1 MVPSPSYR
9 FSCRLL
15 LCAPV
20 IHLNM
25 IDWGINYYYPNIG
38 GDLSTHNLFF
48 SFQSDRSC
56 LEMTVRM
63 SNTVN
68 TVAAISTLIGRGTS
82 QMPACTRIR
91 GTTTTLMQSNT
102 VDRSEA
108 IKTRMKMTR
117 MRATGQMG
125 EAQLAVGS
133 LAQAALAPTGAVCV
147 QTEGTYLKMY
157 KNVIHV

>member
-1 MVPSPSYR
+1 
-9 FSCRLL
+9 
-15 LCAPV
+15 
-20 IHLNM
+20 M
-25 IDWGINYYYPNIG
+25 IDWGNNYYCPNIG

-48 SFQSDRSC
+48 LSNRSC

-82 QMPACTRIR
+82 QMPACARIR
-91 GTTTTLMQSNT
+91 GTMTTLMQSNT
-102 VDRSEA
+102 VDQSEA

-125 EAQLAVGS
+125 EARLAVGS
-133 LAQAALAPTGAVCV
+133 LEQAALAPTGAVCV
-147 QTEGTYLKMY
+147 QTEGASLKMY
-157 KNVIHV
+157 KDVIHV